1 MGVSTEE
8 DVDLSAVGQRLGV
21 GDLLVVGLGLV
32 LLTDLGVDDDKVG
45 ARRTG
50 RLRRLRDGADVV
62 ERHRVFGG
70 IVEAVEVLGR
80 GDLGHGHC
88 ASSPLELVECE
99 GHGGVLRAPVG
110 ARVPQAVSIQ
120 GVQGGDDSGL
130 TPVGGVVGGGRAAV
144 PPGSGQG
151 ADDLGSGARRVTW
164 LPGGGVAGDD
174 VVGGPIWG

>member
-1 MGVSTEE
+1 M
-8 DVDLSAVGQRLGV
+8 
-21 GDLLVVGLGLV
+21 
-32 LLTDLGVDDDKVG
+32 DDDKVG

-88 ASSPLELVECE
+88 APSPCELVECE
-99 GHGGVLRAPVG
+99 GHGSVLLAPVG
-110 ARVPQAVSIQ
+110 ARVPHPVSVQ

-151 ADDLGSGARRVTW
+151 ADDLGRGAEGGIARVNPVRSDGN
-164 LPGGGVAGDD
+164 LHAAQGQIQALDPGGLSGN
-174 VVGGPIWG
+174 VVGDVP